1 MSAPSSFS
9 SNTIYSPIG
18 TLRPLVIAVASAVLV
33 LAPAIVTSHAQ
44 AAEPVASSAT
54 KSYSI
59 PAGPL
64 AGVLNQFA
72 GESGIFLSADGSL
85 TSGGR
90 SAGVQGTLTVQQA
103 LNKILAG
110 TGLEAVAQPN
120 GSYVLR
126 KLPSSSEVTLPLV
139 HVSGAADQEDAW
151 GPVKG
156 YVAKRTASGTKTD
169 TPIIE
174 TPQSITVIGAEEI
187 ETLKSQSIQ
196 DALGY
201 AAGVSRFEAVSRV
214 QDTIYLRGFQAQ
226 AGTGSI
232 YRDGSKYT
240 VNAFNGKQE
249 IYGMERIELL
259 KGAAS
264 VLYGSAGPGGVI
276 NMVSKRPTTTPL
288 RELNVELGSF
298 NRKQISG
305 DFGGALDDNGEWSYR
320 LTFLERKSDT
330 FVDYVA
336 DDRTFI
342 APAIKWQP
350 NAATSLT
357 LLTDYQKDKT
367 NYAYGLPAQ
376 GTVLPNIFGPIPRNR
391 FTGEPGYSKF
401 DATRYSIGYLF
412 EHAFNDQLKL
422 RNSLRYFHST
432 SDFPQVWVSG
442 LAADQ
447 RTSAFRGG
455 TLRWERSSSV
465 VSDTSLEYK
474 LDHGDVKQTLLFGVD
489 YTKQKN
495 QSERYDRT
503 AGNLDYYNPVY
514 GGALGTPTPFYGW
527 SYNSDSTQLGV
538 YAQDQIK
545 FADKWVALLGG
556 RYDHVRYNQSD
567 FFTGAIDVDNEK
579 NRAFTGRAGLV
590 YLADNGFAPFI
601 SFSESFEPTTGRDRL
616 GKRFEPST
624 GKQYEIGVRY
634 QPKGS
639 DTLISAAIYE
649 LTKQNVSVTD
659 PVNSLFDAQIGEVR
673 SRGFELEAR
682 TRIGK
687 NTNLIAAYGYT
698 DARTTK
704 ASPLQP
710 SQVGQRSPGIPYNQL
725 SVWAD
730 YSFGNFGLPTL
741 KVGGGMRYQ
750 SETKPNVGTF
760 DVPSFTLFD
769 AMVSYTTGPW
779 RFALNINNLT
789 DKTYIGSCT
798 TGCFYGEPRRII
810 STATYRW

>member
-1 MSAPSSFS
+1 MSVSSSFS
-9 SNTIYSPIG
+9 PSNFDSPIG
-18 TLRPLVIAVASAVLV
+18 TLRPLVIAVASAVLL
-33 LAPAIVTSHAQ
+33 LAPLVMTPYAQ
-44 AAEPVASSAT
+44 AAEAEASSAT

-85 TSGGR
+85 TSGVR

-110 TGLEAVAQPN
+110 TGLEAFAQPN

-126 KLPSSSEVTLPLV
+126 KLPSSGEVTLPLV
-139 HVSGAADQEDAW
+139 QVSGSADQEDAW

-201 AAGVSRFEAVSRV
+201 AAGVSRFEGLSRV

-226 AGTGSI
+226 AATGSI

-264 VLYGSAGPGGVI
+264 VLYGSAGPGGII

-305 DFGGALDDNGEWSYR
+305 DFGGTLDQDGDWSYR
-320 LTFLERKSDT
+320 LTFLQRKSDT
-330 FVDYVA
+330 FIDYVG
-336 DDRTFI
+336 DDRSFI

-357 LLTDYQKDKT
+357 VLTDYQKDKT
-367 NYAYGLPAQ
+367 NYVYWLPAQ

-401 DATRYSIGYLF
+401 DASRYSIGYLF

-447 RTSAFRGG
+447 RTTAFRGG

-465 VSDTSLEYK
+465 VSDTSLEYQ
-474 LDHGDVKQTLLFGVD
+474 LNHGNVKQTLLLGVD
-489 YTKQKN
+489 YTRQKN
-495 QSERYDRT
+495 QSKRYDRT
-503 AGNLDYYNPVY
+503 AASLDYYNPVY
-514 GGALGTPTPFYGW
+514 GGTLGTPTPDNWW
-527 SYNSDSTQLGV
+527 SYNSDSRQLGV
-538 YAQDQIK
+538 YVQDQIK
-545 FADKWVALLGG
+545 IKDKWVVLLGG
-556 RYDHVRYNQSD
+556 RYDRVSYDQSNL
-567 FFTGAIDVDNEK
+567 FTGAKDIDKEK
-579 NRAFTGRAGLV
+579 NSAFTGRAGLV
-590 YLADNGFAPFI
+590 YLADNGLAPFI

-616 GKRFEPST
+616 GQRFDPST
-624 GKQYEIGVRY
+624 GKQYEIGLRY

-649 LTKQNVSVTD
+649 LTKQNVSVAD
-659 PVNSLFDAQIGEVR
+659 PVDPTYEAQIGEIR

-682 TRIGK
+682 TRIGY

-698 DARTTK
+698 DARTTR

-710 SQVGQRSPGIPYNQL
+710 SQVGQRSAGIPYNQF
-725 SVWAD
+725 SIWAD

-750 SETKPNVGTF
+750 SETKSNVGIF

-798 TGCFYGEPRRII
+798 TGCFYGEPRKVI